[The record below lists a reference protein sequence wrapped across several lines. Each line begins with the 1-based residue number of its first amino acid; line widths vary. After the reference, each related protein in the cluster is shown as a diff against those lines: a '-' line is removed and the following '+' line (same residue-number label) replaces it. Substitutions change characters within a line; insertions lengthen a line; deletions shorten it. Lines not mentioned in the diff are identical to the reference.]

1 MPDEACKLIHEKL
14 ETHTKMLE
22 KHEYKIET
30 LEKEREK
37 SDDVLNGL
45 REDFV
50 RFAVSI
56 ETSVKSMSLF
66 IKFISI
72 AIPALWA
79 FLTYFHVKF

>member
-1 MPDEACKLIHEKL
+1 MTDEKCKIIHDKL
-14 ETHTKMLE
+14 DTHAKMLE

-66 IKFISI
+66 IKFITI
-72 AIPALWA
+72 AVPIMWA
-79 FLTYFHVKF
+79 ILTHFKVQF

>member
-1 MPDEACKLIHEKL
+1 
-14 ETHTKMLE
+14 MLE

-66 IKFISI
+66 IKFITI
-72 AIPALWA
+72 AVPIMWA
-79 FLTYFHVKF
+79 ILTHFKVQF